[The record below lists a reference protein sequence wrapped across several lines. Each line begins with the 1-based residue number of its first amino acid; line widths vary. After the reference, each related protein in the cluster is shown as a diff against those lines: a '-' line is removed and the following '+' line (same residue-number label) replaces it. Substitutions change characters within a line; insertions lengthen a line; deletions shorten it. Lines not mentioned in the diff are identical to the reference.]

1 MVKDA
6 GILEA
11 TSTMDGGKG
20 SASVSGSGNGNG
32 SSALAGLLY
41 RCVRSISA
49 RSALTST
56 VGLAFVT
63 IVGFRNDNPK
73 QVST

>member
-11 TSTMDGGKG
+11 TSSMDGGGKAG

-49 RSALTST
+49 RSALTSA

-63 IVGFRNDNPK
+63 IVDFRNDN
-73 QVST
+73 SE